1 MALFIRQKHRQSE
14 RKDTCLGM
22 TRKKRDPLFVMRG
35 TDGVIGEGGRRERAT
50 GKTTDELFIVS
61 V

>member
-1 MALFIRQKHRQSE
+1 
-14 RKDTCLGM
+14 M

-50 GKTTDELFIVS
+50 GKTADELFIVS